1 LKNFNQIMG
10 LPLVTAIV
18 GQKEGGIDMTPWVS
32 SLLGVALFV
41 VSPTLAAEDIR
52 KEPVHFDKGATSATI
67 RGRITGYETVD
78 YVVRAKA
85 GQTLAVTFKTSNR
98 MAYFNVLPPGSE
110 TALFVGSMD
119 ATGEHYEGKL
129 PADGDYAI
137 RVYQM
142 RAAARRKESAT
153 YALDVS
159 VTGAP
164 ASASP
169 APASQAEAAAAPRAP
184 FDQTLALFGIGF
196 HVTSPNSAVGN
207 SLKIVPS
214 GLAIDNTPMSRNID
228 GVVTGAEVADINADG
243 SPEIYVFV
251 TGTGPDAR
259 ASLVAYSANNKKS
272 LSEIYLPPLD
282 GTANA
287 KGYHG
292 HDEMAVVETVL
303 ARRFPIY
310 GAGDPPL
317 PTGRTRQLQY
327 KLKPG
332 EAGWV
337 LTLDRVVEY

>member
-1 LKNFNQIMG
+1 MSPWLSN
-10 LPLVTAIV
+10 LLCVT
-18 GQKEGGIDMTPWVS
+18 
-32 SLLGVALFV
+32 LFA
-41 VSPTLAAEDIR
+41 VSPALASEGIR
-52 KEPVHFDKGATSATI
+52 KEMVHFDKGATSATI
-67 RGRITGYETVD
+67 KGRITGYETVD

-85 GQTLAVTFKTSNR
+85 GQTLAVTFKSSNR

-119 ATGEHYEGKL
+119 ATGEHYEGIL
-129 PADGDYAI
+129 PTDGDYAI

-153 YALDVS
+153 YTLDVS

-169 APASQAEAAAAPRAP
+169 APASAAKAASAPHAP
-184 FDQTLALFGIGF
+184 FDQTLELLGISF
-196 HVTSPNSAVGN
+196 HVTSPNSAAGN

-214 GLAIDNTPMSRNID
+214 GLAIDNTPISRDID
-228 GVVTGAEVADINADG
+228 GVVTSAEVGDINADG
-243 SPEIYVFV
+243 SPEIYVYV
-251 TGTGPDAR
+251 TAPGSDAR

-287 KGYHG
+287 KGYQG
-292 HDEMAVVETVL
+292 HDEMAVVETVV

-310 GAGDPPL
+310 GAGDPPV

-337 LTLDRVVEY
+337 LNLDRVVEY

>member
-1 LKNFNQIMG
+1 MS
-10 LPLVTAIV
+10 
-18 GQKEGGIDMTPWVS
+18 PWVL
-32 SLLGVALFV
+32 SLLGLTLFA
-41 VSPTLAAEDIR
+41 VSPALAAEDIR
-52 KEPVHFDKGATSATI
+52 KEPVHFDKGATGATI
-67 RGRITGYETVD
+67 KGRITGYETVD

-119 ATGEHYEGKL
+119 TTGERYAGTL

-153 YALDVS
+153 YTLDVS

-169 APASQAEAAAAPRAP
+169 APADKTASIPQAP
-184 FDQTLALFGIGF
+184 FDQTLKLQGISF
-196 HVTSPNSAVGN
+196 RVMSPNSGVSN
-207 SLKIVPS
+207 TLDIVPA
-214 GLAIDNTPMSRNID
+214 GLAIDNSPLSHAID
-228 GVVTGAEVADINADG
+228 GVVTGAEVADLNADG
-243 SPEIYVFV
+243 SPEIYVYV
-251 TGTGPDAR
+251 RGPGPDVR

-272 LSEIYLPPLD
+272 LSEIYLPPLA

-287 KGYHG
+287 RGYRG
-292 HDEMAVVETVL
+292 HDAMAVVETVL

-310 GAGDPPL
+310 DAGDPPV

-337 LTLDRVVEY
+337 LNLDRVVEY

>member
-1 LKNFNQIMG
+1 MG
-10 LPLVTAIV
+10 
-18 GQKEGGIDMTPWVS
+18 PWVS
-32 SLLGVALFV
+32 SLLGVTLFV
-41 VSPTLAAEDIR
+41 VSPALAAEDIR
-52 KEPVHFDKGATSATI
+52 KEPVHFDKGATSVTI
-67 RGRITGYETVD
+67 KGRITGYETVD

-85 GQTLAVTFKTSNR
+85 GQTLAVTFKSSNR

-119 ATGEHYEGKL
+119 ATGEHYEGTL

-153 YALDVS
+153 YTLDVS
-159 VTGAP
+159 VTGAL

-169 APASQAEAAAAPRAP
+169 APASPAKAASAPHAP
-184 FDQTLALFGIGF
+184 FDQTLALFGISF
-196 HVTSPNSAVGN
+196 HVTSPNSAAGN
-207 SLKIVPS
+207 SLKIVPA
-214 GLAIDNTPMSRNID
+214 GLAIDNTPTSRDID
-228 GVVTGAEVADINADG
+228 GIVTGAEVGDINADG
-243 SPEIYVFV
+243 SPEIYVYV
-251 TGTGPDAR
+251 TAPGPDAR

-287 KGYHG
+287 KGYRG
-292 HDEMAVVETVL
+292 HDAMAVVETVL
-303 ARRFPIY
+303 ARRLPIY
-310 GAGDPPL
+310 GAGDPPV

-337 LTLDRVVEY
+337 LNLDRVVEY

>member
-1 LKNFNQIMG
+1 MS
-10 LPLVTAIV
+10 
-18 GQKEGGIDMTPWVS
+18 PWVS
-32 SLLGVALFV
+32 SLLGLTLFA
-41 VSPTLAAEDIR
+41 VSPALAAEEIR
-52 KEPVHFDKGATSATI
+52 KEVVHFDKGATSATI
-67 RGRITGYETVD
+67 KGRIKGYETVD
-78 YVVRAKA
+78 YVIGAKA
-85 GQTLAVTFKTSNR
+85 GQTMTVNFKTSNR

-110 TALFVGSMD
+110 TALFVGSTD
-119 ATGEHYEGKL
+119 ATGEHYAGTL

-153 YALDVS
+153 YTLDVS
-159 VTGAP
+159 VTGA
-164 ASASP
+164 
-169 APASQAEAAAAPRAP
+169 AAAASPTAPPAAKAGSALQAP
-184 FDQTLALFGIGF
+184 FDQTLKLQDISF
-196 HVTSPNSAVGN
+196 HVTSPNGGAGN
-207 SLKIVPS
+207 TLDIVPA
-214 GLAIDNTPMSRNID
+214 GLAIDNSPVNHAID
-228 GVVTGAEVADINADG
+228 GVITGAEVADLNADG
-243 SPEIYVFV
+243 SPEIYVYV
-251 TGTGPDAR
+251 RGPGPDVR

-287 KGYHG
+287 KGYQG

-310 GAGDPPL
+310 GAGDPPT

-337 LTLDRVVEY
+337 LNLDRVVEY